1 MKPGDLVRTYHEL
14 YCSIASGEIIKIK
27 KGTIG
32 LIVESKGRNTFDILI
47 SENVI
52 VSVYEYNLEKI

>member
-27 KGTIG
+27 KEQ
-32 LIVESKGRNTFDILI
+32 LD
-47 SENVI
+47 
-52 VSVYEYNLEKI
+52 